1 MNMDPTI
8 PLGDKIQ
15 MNLFINQIK
24 FKAFTL

>member
-8 PLGDKIQ
+8 LLGDKIQ

-24 FKAFTL
+24 FKVFTL